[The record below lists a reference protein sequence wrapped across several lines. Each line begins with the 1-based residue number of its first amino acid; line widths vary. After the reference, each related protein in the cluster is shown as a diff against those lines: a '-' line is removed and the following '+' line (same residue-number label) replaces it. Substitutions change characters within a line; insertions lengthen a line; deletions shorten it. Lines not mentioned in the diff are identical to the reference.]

1 MTRSL
6 GVVFAVIPDLVTA
19 SLFVLCWI
27 APAWIGPGWIKSL
40 MLLMVFEFVCIHA
53 TAFLMNL
60 AMSDKMSRTKRSVGI
75 VAIGFGYLGLAAAIA
90 YAFGAWWPIIAFL
103 WLLVGKLAIVW
114 EQANKQ
120 RQRQQ
125 MLIWGISTGAYIVTV
140 LAGVMIPVPA
150 LMITDAVREAAE
162 LTGSGLWVDHPERM
176 IFSGLLYFCAL
187 SYVKYRVLR
196 QAVSAQ
202 SPNSK

>member
-1 MTRSL
+1 MTRAL
-6 GVVFAVIPDLVTA
+6 GLIVAVVPDLITA
-19 SLFVLCWI
+19 SLFLLCWI
-27 APAWIGPGWIKSL
+27 APTVIGAGWIKSL

-60 AMSDKMSRTKRSVGI
+60 AMADKMSRTKRTVGI
-75 VAIGFGYLGLAAAIA
+75 VALGCGYLGLAAAIA
-90 YAFGAWWPIIAFL
+90 YAFGAWWPVIAFL
-103 WLLVGKLAIVW
+103 WLLVGKLIIVW

-162 LTGSGLWVDHPERM
+162 LSGSGLWVDHPERM

-196 QAVSAQ
+196 QGVSTQ
-202 SPNSK
+202 SPYRK